1 MGRPADAAASELE
14 QVDDE
19 ELLHEIRSC
28 PPGSARRDEA
38 CEVLVGRYRGLV
50 RACAN
55 RYRRSPEPTEDLV
68 QVGYVGL
75 LKAINNFDPG
85 VGRNL
90 AAYAQPCITGE
101 IKRYFRDKR
110 WQVHIE
116 RPVQERLLELR
127 EAGRRLTQ
135 QLGHAPSDAE
145 LASDLGLTEEAVRE
159 AHGAD
164 MLLQP
169 ASLDAPLSGQPDT
182 ASLADLLG
190 EDDPQMEH
198 TLSMEALAVHWDE
211 LPRREQRILLMR
223 FYGDMTQAEIGR
235 TLGISQMHVSRL
247 LAHALTF
254 LRQRILGSPDT
265 SGGGLAAT

>member
-14 QVDDE
+14 QLDDE
-19 ELLHEIRSC
+19 ELLHEVRSC

-50 RACAN
+50 RSCAN

-127 EAGRRLTQ
+127 ESARQLTQ
-135 QLGHAPSDAE
+135 SLGHAPSDAE
-145 LASDLGLTEEAVRE
+145 LAGNLGLTEAAVRE

-164 MLLQP
+164 MMLQP
-169 ASLDAPLSGQPDT
+169 AFTRCAAVRPAGHGQPGRP
-182 ASLADLLG
+182 ARRGRPADGARPVHGGARGALG
-190 EDDPQMEH
+190 
-198 TLSMEALAVHWDE
+198 
-211 LPRREQRILLMR
+211 
-223 FYGDMTQAEIGR
+223 
-235 TLGISQMHVSRL
+235 
-247 LAHALTF
+247 
-254 LRQRILGSPDT
+254 
-265 SGGGLAAT
+265 

>member
-1 MGRPADAAASELE
+1 MGRPADAAASELD
-14 QVDDE
+14 QLDDE
-19 ELLHEIRSC
+19 ELLHEIRLY
-28 PPGSARRDEA
+28 PPDSPRRNQA
-38 CEVLVGRYRGLV
+38 CEALVGRYRGLV

-127 EAGRRLTQ
+127 EAARELTQ
-135 QLGHAPSDAE
+135 QLGAE
-145 LASDLGLTEEAVRE
+145 
-159 AHGAD
+159 
-164 MLLQP
+164 
-169 ASLDAPLSGQPDT
+169 
-182 ASLADLLG
+182 
-190 EDDPQMEH
+190 
-198 TLSMEALAVHWDE
+198 
-211 LPRREQRILLMR
+211 
-223 FYGDMTQAEIGR
+223 
-235 TLGISQMHVSRL
+235 
-247 LAHALTF
+247 
-254 LRQRILGSPDT
+254 
-265 SGGGLAAT
+265 